1 MEMIS
6 NRSIFMDFMV
16 VTKQMMKYELLP
28 FLSIKEILNLSMVNK
43 QAYSIINCNINSEEL
58 PL

>member
-1 MEMIS
+1 MIS